1 MMKKK
6 SIITKFDFLLTVPV
20 VLIIGAGLLAL
31 YSSTHPSASSGTNV
45 LFYKQMLWISV
56 GLFAMLIMMFVPL
69 KVIHALSY
77 HLYILSVILLVAVLF
92 IGIGPSGATRWI
104 HILGFNF
111 QPSEFA
117 KIATILA
124 LSRFLADSK
133 VSENK
138 IRDLFVSFVIVSLP
152 IILIREQPDLGTS
165 LVFAAFFVPLLFWAE
180 IPKFSL
186 FMLVAPLIS
195 LIIMLI
201 APSKIYIFAVWIII
215 LTIILY
221 IAKKGAYITIL
232 NYIINLSVGISAPL
246 LWNKLKP
253 YQQNRIKNFLNPEL
267 DPRGAGYQILQ
278 SKTAIGSGGASGKGF
293 LQGTQSQLRF
303 LPQQHTDF
311 IFSVFGE
318 EFGFLG
324 VICVLIL
331 YFFIILH
338 GITIAVIA
346 KNRFAGLVAIG
357 ISSIIFIHVFVNI
370 SMTVGLLPVTGLPLP
385 FMSYG
390 GSAMISFL
398 AMIGILINISVN
410 KLKY

>member
-1 MMKKK
+1 
-6 SIITKFDFLLTVPV
+6 
-20 VLIIGAGLLAL
+20 
-31 YSSTHPSASSGTNV
+31 
-45 LFYKQMLWISV
+45 
-56 GLFAMLIMMFVPL
+56 
-69 KVIHALSY
+69 
-77 HLYILSVILLVAVLF
+77 
-92 IGIGPSGATRWI
+92 
-104 HILGFNF
+104 
-111 QPSEFA
+111 
-117 KIATILA
+117 
-124 LSRFLADSK
+124 
-133 VSENK
+133 
-138 IRDLFVSFVIVSLP
+138 
-152 IILIREQPDLGTS
+152 
-165 LVFAAFFVPLLFWAE
+165 
-180 IPKFSL
+180 
-186 FMLVAPLIS
+186 LIS

-221 IAKKGAYITIL
+221 IAKKGVFITIL
-232 NYIINLSVGISAPL
+232 NYIINLSVGISAPF

-293 LQGTQSQLRF
+293 LHGTQSQLRF

-357 ISSIIFIHVFVNI
+357 ISSVIFIHVFVNI

>member
-6 SIITKFDFLLTVPV
+6 SIITKFDFLFIAPV
-20 VLIIGAGLLAL
+20 ILIIGAGLLAL
-31 YSSTHPSASSGTNV
+31 YSSTHPSASSGTNM
-45 LFYKQMLWISV
+45 LFYKQVLWISA
-56 GLFAMLIMMFVPL
+56 GLFAMLIMIFIPL

-92 IGIGPSGATRWI
+92 IGVGPLGATRWI

-117 KIATILA
+117 KLTTILA
-124 LSRFLADSK
+124 LSRFLAESK
-133 VSENK
+133 VSENN
-138 IRDLFVSFVIVSLP
+138 IRDLFISFVIVSLP

-165 LVFAAFFVPLLFWAE
+165 LVFAAFLVPLLFWAE

-186 FMLVAPLIS
+186 FMLVAPFIS

-201 APSKIYIFAVWIII
+201 APSKIYVFAVWIII

-221 IAKKGAYITIL
+221 IAKKGVFIAIL

-278 SKTAIGSGGASGKGF
+278 SKLRLVQEGHPVRDFYTGHKAS
-293 LQGTQSQLRF
+293 
-303 LPQQHTDF
+303 
-311 IFSVFGE
+311 
-318 EFGFLG
+318 FGFYLNS
-324 VICVLIL
+324 IQIL
-331 YFFIILH
+331 FFLFFFFNDTATTEIYTLSLH
-338 GITIAVIA
+338 DA
-346 KNRFAGLVAIG
+346 LP
-357 ISSIIFIHVFVNI
+357 ISIWN
-370 SMTVGLLPVTGLPLP
+370 
-385 FMSYG
+385 
-390 GSAMISFL
+390 
-398 AMIGILINISVN
+398 
-410 KLKY
+410 